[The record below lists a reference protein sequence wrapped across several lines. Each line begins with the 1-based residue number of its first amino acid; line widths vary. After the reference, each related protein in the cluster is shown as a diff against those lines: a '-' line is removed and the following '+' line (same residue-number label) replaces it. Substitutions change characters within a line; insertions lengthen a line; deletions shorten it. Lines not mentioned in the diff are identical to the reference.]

1 MRLLFEGPSIE
12 TLLARVRD
20 EHGPGARIVA
30 ADKVRS
36 GGIAGFFTRE
46 RYAITVVVEPGDTAP
61 EEHEPKAAVER
72 PLDAPGTLL
81 ELADVID
88 AAEAAES
95 HVVMSTAAMPGTA
108 VAVPSRAATFS
119 GAPARVATRPPTLS
133 TDGPEFAAVLAS
145 WAQAADPSPVF
156 TALETTSSFVPATL
170 TRVAPTTTPARVA
183 ADVTCRL
190 DSELSRRLLGL
201 GLPREL
207 VDRVAADTGSSGL
220 RDTLAKVLS
229 EALPKLP
236 APGLR
241 PGDVLVIAGDG
252 AEAFELAG
260 TVAKHLK
267 LDPTKVLLAATSALG
282 TGINPSRLLSGP
294 TDARKRSER
303 MHRADV
309 ATIVAI
315 DAPCGGES
323 AVWASDVADALGA
336 RLMWALVDATTKP
349 ADLTDHFANLGRLD
363 GIAVRATGASRD
375 PATVLRP
382 VIDLMLPTMW
392 LERRPGN
399 PKAWAS
405 LLADRVG
412 D

>member
-46 RYAITVVVEPGDTAP
+46 RYAITVVVEPGDTAVEEQAP
-61 EEHEPKAAVER
+61 EAVVRR

-108 VAVPSRAATFS
+108 LAAAAPYQGATFS
-119 GAPARVATRPPTLS
+119 SAASRVATRTPTLS
-133 TDGPEFAAVLAS
+133 TEGPEFAAVLAS
-145 WAQAADPSPVF
+145 WAQAADPVF
-156 TALETTSSFVPATL
+156 TALEPTSSFVPATL
-170 TRVAPTTTPARVA
+170 TRVAPATAVRRET
-183 ADVTCRL
+183 DVTWRL
-190 DSELSRRLLGL
+190 DSDLSRRLLGL

-207 VDRVAADTGSSGL
+207 VDRVAADTSSSGL

-229 EALPKLP
+229 DALPKLP

-241 PGDVLVIAGDG
+241 HGDVLVIAGDG

-267 LDPTKVLLAATSALG
+267 LDPTKVLLAASSTLG

-294 TDARKRSER
+294 ADAGKRSER

-336 RLMWALVDATTKP
+336 RLMWALADATTKP
-349 ADLTDHFANLGRLD
+349 ADLTDHFASLGRLD
-363 GIAVRATGASRD
+363 GIAVRATGTSRD

-382 VIDLMLPTMW
+382 VIDLQLPTMW

-399 PKAWAS
+399 AKAWAS

>member
-46 RYAITVVVEPGDTAP
+46 RYAITVVVEPGDTVA
-61 EEHEPKAAVER
+61 EGQEQEAVVQR

-95 HVVMSTAAMPGTA
+95 HVVMSTAAMPGATLA
-108 VAVPSRAATFS
+108 APYQAATFS
-119 GAPARVATRPPTLS
+119 AATSQVAVRTPTLS
-133 TDGPEFAAVLAS
+133 TEGPEFAAVLAS

-170 TRVAPTTTPARVA
+170 TRVSPPAPARLDT
-183 ADVTCRL
+183 DVTSRL
-190 DSELSRRLLGL
+190 DSDLSRRLLGL

-207 VDRVAADTGSSGL
+207 VDRVAADTSSSGL
-220 RDTLAKVLS
+220 RDTLARILS

-241 PGDVLVIAGDG
+241 HGDVLVIAGDG
-252 AEAFELAG
+252 AESFELAG

-267 LDPTKVLLAATSALG
+267 LDPTKVLLAAPSTLG

-294 TDARKRSER
+294 ADARRRSER

-336 RLMWALVDATTKP
+336 RLMWALVDATAKP
-349 ADLTDHFANLGRLD
+349 ADLSDHFASLGRLD

-382 VIDLMLPTMW
+382 VLDLQLPTMW

-399 PKAWAS
+399 AKAWAS